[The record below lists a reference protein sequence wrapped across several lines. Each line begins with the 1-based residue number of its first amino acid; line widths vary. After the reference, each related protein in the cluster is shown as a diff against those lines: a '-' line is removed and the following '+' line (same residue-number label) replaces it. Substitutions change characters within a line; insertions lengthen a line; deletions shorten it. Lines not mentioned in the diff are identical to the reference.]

1 MSTRT
6 PVDFDVYRD
15 RYREAVEESIEFAGA
30 DLDLYTRAKARTL
43 LEVVRRR
50 VGDPRH
56 LSFLD
61 LGCGTGETDRFLE
74 DRVASLTGVD
84 IASELIDRARE
95 SNPWADYRS
104 FRAGDPV
111 PADDGRFD
119 VAFAICV
126 VHHVRPGG
134 RADLLAEM
142 RRVTRPGGLVVLFEH
157 NPWNPLTR
165 RAVSNCEFDRDAELL
180 SRRTAERLLEG
191 AGIEQVEGSYI
202 LFIPRE
208 SGLVTAIEHRLGRL
222 PLGAQYV
229 VSGRRAEAMLGR

>member
-1 MSTRT
+1 MPSRT

-15 RYREAVEESIEFAGA
+15 RYREAVEESIGFAGA

-43 LEVVRRR
+43 LELVARR
-50 VGDPRH
+50 VGDPAQ

-61 LGCGTGETDRFLE
+61 LGCGTGETDRFLKG
-74 DRVASLTGVD
+74 RVARLTGVD
-84 IASELIDRARE
+84 IASELIERARE
-95 SNPWADYRS
+95 VNPWAEYRS
-104 FRAGDPV
+104 FRAGDAV
-111 PADDGRFD
+111 PADDGAFD

-126 VHHVRPGG
+126 LHHVRPGA
-134 RADLLAEM
+134 RADLLGEM
-142 RRVTRPGGLVVLFEH
+142 RRVTKPGGLVVLFEH

-180 SRRTAERLLEG
+180 SRRVAGRLLEG
-191 AGIEQVEGSYI
+191 AGMEQVEGSYI

-208 SGLVTAIEHRLGRL
+208 SGLVATLEHRLRRL

-229 VSGRRAEAMLGR
+229 VSGRRTGAILGR